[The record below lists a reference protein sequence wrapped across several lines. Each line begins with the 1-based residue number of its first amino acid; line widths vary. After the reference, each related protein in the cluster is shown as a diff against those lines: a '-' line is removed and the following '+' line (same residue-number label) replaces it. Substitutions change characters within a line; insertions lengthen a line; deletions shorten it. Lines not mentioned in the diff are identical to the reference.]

1 MPMSAYP
8 VLCYAPGCGALALYK
23 VAAKWSDG
31 TTAELK
37 TYNLACAGCL
47 PKLLAD
53 ARERRAACRLGVGE
67 TLESPGVYELARGG
81 RDRALSRRTDLEV
94 EPGAP

>member
-8 VLCYAPGCGALALYK
+8 VMCYAAGCGAPALYK

-37 TYNLACAGCL
+37 TYSLACGGCL
-47 PKLLAD
+47 PKLLAA

-67 TLESPGVYELARGG
+67 TLESPAVYELARGG
-81 RDRALSRRTDLEV
+81 RDRALSRRADLE
-94 EPGAP
+94 EQPGKS